1 MSGSV
6 PDVVRTSSEEE
17 TLAWAREFG
26 KSLKGGDCVL
36 LSGPLGAGKTVVCRG
51 VAQGRGFSGRTGSPT
66 YSIVREYRCE
76 PPIYHVD
83 LYRLPEGAD
92 WEEIGLEHYRF
103 SDAITVIEWPERLA
117 GLDLE
122 VTATVELKP
131 VGESG
136 RVISVARCQLPGA
149 SA

>member
-1 MSGSV
+1 MSGGSPRV
-6 PDVVRTSSEEE
+6 ERFVSRGEEE
-17 TLAWAREFG
+17 TLEWARAFG
-26 KSLKGGDCVL
+26 RTLRSGDCFL

-51 VAQGRGFSGRTGSPT
+51 IAQGRGFSGRTGSPT
-66 YSIVREYRCE
+66 YAIVREYRCE

-103 SDAITVIEWPERLA
+103 SDAITLIEWPERLA

-122 VTATVELKP
+122 VTGRIELTP
-131 VGESG
+131 TGPDERTIVVT
-136 RVISVARCQLPGA
+136 RD
-149 SA
+149 